1 VNGFQGKFR
10 RGGRIRQRTEGRP
23 DIFPCR
29 APLTGGI
36 RRYRKRGCPEFQ
48 GKGIDAVAQILR
60 SQAFSIENVSQMAS
74 AAGACDFRAP
84 PAARMD
90 ACDGVRQGI
99 IKTGPAASGI
109 EFVFRPEQRRTAF
122 AAGIDARLKE
132 ADEFPGKGRFRSL
145 VFDNAF
151 FRFREGAA
159 RAGRAGIGYVP
170 GGGNPSIHGH
180 DSSHAFRNHAYP

>member
-1 VNGFQGKFR
+1 
-10 RGGRIRQRTEGRP
+10 
-23 DIFPCR
+23 
-29 APLTGGI
+29 
-36 RRYRKRGCPEFQ
+36 
-48 GKGIDAVAQILR
+48 
-60 SQAFSIENVSQMAS
+60 MAS

>member
-1 VNGFQGKFR
+1 MNRFQGKFR

-145 VFDNAF
+145 
-151 FRFREGAA
+151 RSEEHTSELQSRE
-159 RAGRAGIGYVP
+159 
-170 GGGNPSIHGH
+170 
-180 DSSHAFRNHAYP
+180 